1 MAQLEEEDRKN
12 QEGNLEKYELDVL
25 HYTMSG
31 FWFLAYRRVKK
42 LAIKRAHARL
52 QLVRAHLCTD
62 LYEI

>member
-25 HYTMSG
+25 HYTLSG
-31 FWFLAYRRVKK
+31 FWFLAYGRVKK
-42 LAIKRAHARL
+42 IAIKCACARL
-52 QLVRAHLCTD
+52 QLLHVYLCTD